1 MPYEEWIQKLEM
13 LNLKIGR
20 TRQLL
25 LVKYLKGYRV
35 DKAVHLSVPLQEK
48 EKQQYREVWAVQEIS
63 ESCLIALSFYMY

>member
-48 EKQQYREVWAVQEIS
+48 EKQQYLMIRKQERKRQKQR
-63 ESCLIALSFYMY
+63 